1 MKSMTGFGKAVSSEG
16 GRDIT
21 VEIKSVNSRFLDLSF
36 RLPRSMQ
43 SMELQFRQVLKE
55 SIQRGKVEV
64 FVSVED
70 GREKNKRLLVDKAL
84 CTKSTGKIQG
94 L

>member
-70 GREKNKRLLVDKAL
+70 GREKNKRLLGDKA
-84 CTKSTGKIQG
+84 IA
-94 L
+94 